1 MRTGEKVKSLFF
13 DVCSNGN
20 MESFNSLY
28 RMLCSKLIHFSAAI
42 TGSFHV
48 AEEIVSDLF
57 IMLWQK
63 REQLSSVQQPL
74 VYIYVCTRNL
84 SLNSLGQRKKH
95 IDYESLDRDAL
106 AMAPDVEDRLIST
119 EVAQLIEKAIRELP
133 ARCQLIFRLV
143 KMDGLSYKEVAG
155 LLEISSKTVDAQLAI
170 AIKKLSLTIRLDI
183 PEELINSY
191 FHRE

>member
-1 MRTGEKVKSLFF
+1 
-13 DVCSNGN
+13 
-20 MESFNSLY
+20 
-28 RMLCSKLIHFSAAI
+28 
-42 TGSFHV
+42 
-48 AEEIVSDLF
+48 
-57 IMLWQK
+57 
-63 REQLSSVQQPL
+63 
-74 VYIYVCTRNL
+74 
-84 SLNSLGQRKKH
+84 
-95 IDYESLDRDAL
+95 
-106 AMAPDVEDRLIST
+106 MAPDVEDRLIST

-191 FHRE
+191 FHCE